1 MKRIVDSLVQ
11 RIFGVDQQPELFHL
25 NHERLYDEFYHDQS
39 SKYRDSFLVENLE
52 IPVLSLTHKGP
63 QTAMCKHPCYCMEG
77 DSLEC

>member
-1 MKRIVDSLVQ
+1 MKQIVDSLVQ

-25 NHERLYDEFYHDQS
+25 SHERLNDEPYRDQS

-52 IPVLSLTHKGP
+52 IPVLSLTHKDP